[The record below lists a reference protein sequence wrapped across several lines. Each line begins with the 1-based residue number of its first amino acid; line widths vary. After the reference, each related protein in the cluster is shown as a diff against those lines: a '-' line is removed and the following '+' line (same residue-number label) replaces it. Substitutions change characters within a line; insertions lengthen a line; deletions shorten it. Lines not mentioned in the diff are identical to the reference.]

1 MKVNDMLAF
10 GIRYLNGFVV
20 AAEPDNRDRVEWP
33 PHPGRVFMALAAA
46 HFQTGGAPEECEALL
61 WLESLI
67 EQPLIRA
74 SDAIQRAIV
83 THYVP
88 VNDKAGPSKALLQS
102 SPLTRDRQPRTFAR
116 AWLEHD
122 VVFLI
127 WRGANPN
134 ASVRAALE
142 TLCGKVTRIGHSS
155 SLVQMWLAEPE
166 EVEEP
171 NWVPDDEQAI
181 VQLRIAIP
189 GTLEYLKGRYNA
201 DAVETFTKLKVAA
214 ADDFDKKAQR
224 AAKKRL
230 KEEFSNEPPPQFRPE
245 LTLSQGY
252 APATVVDRPSAVP
265 GTVFSPHLLVFRLE
279 PLDAPY
285 RCLDLASVLTLTK
298 RWREAIV
305 SQSNDLSSIA
315 RSILSGH
322 DPSGAP
328 LESPHL
334 AFLPFAFVGQHEHA
348 DGHLLGVALALPTDL
363 SREDRREV
371 LIAIGRVRRL
381 ALGRMGTW
389 GIEPEISS
397 RPALNLQPEVWTGHP
412 SGETYWS
419 SVTPVVYDRHPKTK
433 DKAAYQAE
441 AADMVRQGCIYIGLP
456 APREVIITPVSAH
469 LGVPPSHSFPRLQ
482 RKDGSERRHTHAIL
496 VFDQPIRGPIV
507 IGAGRYRGYGFFRP
521 ITVFV

>member
-1 MKVNDMLAF
+1 
-10 GIRYLNGFVV
+10 
-20 AAEPDNRDRVEWP
+20 
-33 PHPGRVFMALAAA
+33 
-46 HFQTGGAPEECEALL
+46 
-61 WLESLI
+61 
-67 EQPLIRA
+67 
-74 SDAIQRAIV
+74 
-83 THYVP
+83 
-88 VNDKAGPSKALLQS
+88 
-102 SPLTRDRQPRTFAR
+102 
-116 AWLEHD
+116 
-122 VVFLI
+122 VFLI
-127 WRGANPN
+127 WRDVSPDEQ
-134 ASVRAALE
+134 VRSALE
-142 TLCGKVTRIGHSS
+142 TLCAKVTRIGHPS
-155 SLVQMWLAEPE
+155 SLVQMWLAEPK
-166 EVEEP
+166 EVGEP
-171 NWVPDDEQAI
+171 NWFPDDDRA
-181 VQLRIAIP
+181 VAQLRVPTP
-189 GTLEYLKGRYNA
+189 GTLDYLKDRYNA

-214 ADDFDKKAQR
+214 ADDFDKKAQC
-224 AAKKRL
+224 AARKRL
-230 KEEFSNEPPPQFRPE
+230 KKDFSDEPPPQFRPE

-265 GTVFSPHLLVFRLE
+265 GTVFSPHSLVFRLE

-285 RCLDLASVLTLTK
+285 RYLDLASVLVLTK
-298 RWREAIV
+298 RWRESLV
-305 SQSNDLSSIA
+305 SQSNDLSSVA

-322 DPSGAP
+322 DPTGSP
-328 LESPHL
+328 LEGPHL

-371 LIAIGRVRRL
+371 LIAVGRVRRL
-381 ALGRMGTW
+381 VLGRMGTW

-441 AADMVRQGCIYIGLP
+441 AAEMIRQGCIYIGLP

-521 ITVFV
+521 ITVSV